1 LWLRRGVTMLPAFV
15 VVGLGAN
22 ATDSLVYS
30 QIILSLA
37 LPVPM
42 LALLYLTGRRA
53 VMGDFVNSRRLQLVA
68 AIASLAVLA
77 LNALLLLQAA
87 GIDPLG

>member
-1 LWLRRGVTMLPAFV
+1 
-15 VVGLGAN
+15 
-22 ATDSLVYS
+22 
-30 QIILSLA
+30 
-37 LPVPM
+37 
-42 LALLYLTGRRA
+42 
-53 VMGDFVNSRRLQLVA
+53 LQLVA